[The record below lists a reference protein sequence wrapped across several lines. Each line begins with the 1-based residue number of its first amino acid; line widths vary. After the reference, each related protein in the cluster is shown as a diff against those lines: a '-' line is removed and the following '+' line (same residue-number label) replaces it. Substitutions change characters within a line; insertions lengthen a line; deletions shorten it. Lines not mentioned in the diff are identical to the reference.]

1 MKNFDIE
8 KLERKNI
15 YKTPE
20 NFFDKIQENV
30 LYDAQLNKKETAK
43 PAKIFKLNWGYAV
56 AASVVLLF
64 GMTMFLQ
71 QEDSFVEVN
80 TQPQP
85 IAATENTTPEA
96 TIAYQVLSSDIES
109 VEKENQKPEKIS
121 ISEKIEKKSESVA
134 IASTTIKKNKTI
146 PVVSEAQFE
155 QVMAGLSYTEIADV
169 GKGAEQDVY
178 LDLYN

>member
-8 KLERKNI
+8 KLDRKNI

-20 NFFDKIQENV
+20 NFFDKIRENV
-30 LYDAQLNKKETAK
+30 LYNAELNKKEVAK

-56 AASVVLLF
+56 AASLVLVF

-71 QEDSFVEVN
+71 QDNHVVEVN
-80 TQPQP
+80 TQPKT
-85 IAATENTTPEA
+85 IATTENTTPEA
-96 TIAYQVLSSDIES
+96 TIAYQTLASDIES
-109 VEKENQKPEKIS
+109 VEKENKKPEKIS
-121 ISEKIEKKSESVA
+121 TLAIPQKKSESIA
-134 IASTTIKKNKTI
+134 IASTKIKPNTTI